1 MLRFLTAGESH
12 GPALVAILEGMPA
25 GVPLDRETIDHQLRR
40 RQGGYGR
47 GHRMALESDA
57 VDLLSGVRHGLTLGT
72 PIALLVR
79 NKDWPNW
86 QHTMAAEAVPPEDAG
101 GARRAPVTRPRP
113 GHADLAGAFKYG
125 HDDLRNVLERASA
138 RETAARVAAG
148 ACARQFLAQ
157 CGIEIVSHVTGIG
170 GVPRRPSGAVP
181 FDVVA
186 ARADGDPVRCADD
199 DLARECLAAI
209 DEARAAG
216 DTLGGS
222 FEVLARGVPPGL
234 GSYVQWDRRLDGR
247 LAQAVLSIPA
257 VKAVEIGDGVAAAS
271 QPGSLVHDVIR
282 PATERTAQAVLRG
295 LPARP
300 SNRAGG
306 LEGGVTNGEEVRL
319 TGFMKP
325 IATLMSPLPSVDLRT
340 GLEAPAAIER
350 SDTCAVP
357 AAAVIGEAVVA
368 LVLADAFTEKFGADS
383 LREIVRNYAQWR
395 DAAGRP
401 GAE

>member
-1 MLRFLTAGESH
+1 
-12 GPALVAILEGMPA
+12 
-25 GVPLDRETIDHQLRR
+25 
-40 RQGGYGR
+40 
-47 GHRMALESDA
+47 
-57 VDLLSGVRHGLTLGT
+57 
-72 PIALLVR
+72 
-79 NKDWPNW
+79 
-86 QHTMAAEAVPPEDAG
+86 
-101 GARRAPVTRPRP
+101 
-113 GHADLAGAFKYG
+113 
-125 HDDLRNVLERASA
+125 
-138 RETAARVAAG
+138 
-148 ACARQFLAQ
+148 
-157 CGIEIVSHVTGIG
+157 
-170 GVPRRPSGAVP
+170 
-181 FDVVA
+181 
-186 ARADGDPVRCADD
+186 
-199 DLARECLAAI
+199 
-209 DEARAAG
+209 
-216 DTLGGS
+216 
-222 FEVLARGVPPGL
+222 
-234 GSYVQWDRRLDGR
+234 
-247 LAQAVLSIPA
+247 
-257 VKAVEIGDGVAAAS
+257 VEIGDGVAAAS